1 MVAYIDQ
8 YRNNQTRSLP
18 AIDPC
23 SPEAEEAV
31 LGALLIDPNAFQ
43 NIESLLDS
51 QKFYVSGHAE
61 IFRSIARINKRGQI
75 ADLLA
80 VSTDL
85 QDRKKLEAV
94 GGMIKLTQLMAG
106 VVSSGSIQ
114 GHAKIVLDKWARRE
128 MLWAGRDLADIS
140 RDQTWDSD
148 SLFEFVDR
156 FFERVKGLKDHFGNK
171 DKQAIAYTKLVEQIK
186 AIEQGELDPGL
197 RTYRLNQ
204 LAQKHGTTTRF
215 LAGLYQKYLASFE
228 IEPAM
233 TLAELKAKYGNT
245 TQEWML
251 HGFGPA
257 GSVVLLHAHGG
268 TGKTRLIYD
277 WIYAMVT
284 GQAWEGHAVTAP
296 QRRVLLVQTDESQGD
311 MIGALDQRGFT
322 DDMPV
327 KVLTVW
333 NAEHMA
339 GLRKE
344 IEDFKPEVI
353 LIDSLTS
360 INRKSMFS
368 ENDTEY
374 ARPVLELRDIAQE
387 YGCLIYLVHHS
398 NSQNGARGTKAIT
411 ASVSHVFSLHRPSEG
426 ASSTNPN
433 RILCIDKSRCRA
445 PGEYLLEFDPD
456 TGGWKFNGEKENEN
470 APKEE
475 IETTQVK
482 DLVLEFLK
490 ENRNV
495 KYEAAELIE
504 LLGVP
509 KATIYRSLA
518 SLAGAGLIN
527 RSKSTIGGGG
537 KRPNVYWVAWNLV
550 SPENF
555 VSPPQNSETKVRQSG
570 ETFCKPCSDSVPESS
585 ETKFAKT
592 PKKTSQKNSKNFVS
606 STDSETKQTGQGFE
620 KVSHKV
626 SHKVSPDQIQIGDQ
640 VIGRMADSGH
650 CVGGELI
657 SMGEQWA
664 LILSDNG
671 TKAKVRAGSLQPRPG
686 HFSKRQ
692 LDEMVMLELDR
703 LGWSWEQ
710 GDEFAIASVGSL
722 LADLSPGRAMN
733 LVYALRKI
741 D

>member
-1 MVAYIDQ
+1 MVTQLDQ
-8 YRNNQTRSLP
+8 YRKSQVRSLP
-18 AIDPC
+18 GIEPC
-23 SPEAEEAV
+23 SPEAEDSV
-31 LGALLIDPNAFQ
+31 LGALLVEPSAFQ
-43 NIESLLDS
+43 EVEAILTP
-51 QKFYVSGHAE
+51 QHFYISGNGE
-61 IFRSIARINKRGQI
+61 IFRTIARLNGRGTV

-85 QDRKKLEAV
+85 QGRNKLESV
-94 GGMIKLTQLMAG
+94 GGIVKLTQLMSS
-106 VVSSGSIQ
+106 VVSAGAIV
-114 GHAKIVLDKWARRE
+114 GHARIILDKWARRE
-128 MLWAGRDLADIS
+128 MIHAGRDLTDIS
-140 RDQTWDSD
+140 RDQTWETAN
-148 SLFEFVDR
+148 LFEFVDR
-156 FFERVKGLKDHFGNK
+156 FFDRVKGLREYFGGE
-171 DKQAIAYTKLVEQIK
+171 DKQKIAYSRLVEQIK
-186 AIEQGELDPGL
+186 QIEQNELDPGL

-204 LAQKHGTTTRF
+204 LAQRHGTTTRF

-322 DDMPV
+322 DDMPI

-344 IEDFKPEVI
+344 IEEFKPEVI

-387 YGCLIYLVHHS
+387 FGCLIYLVHHS

-411 ASVSHVFSLHRPSEG
+411 ASVSHVFSLHRPSDG

-475 IETTQVK
+475 IETTQTK
-482 DLVLEFLK
+482 DLILEFLK
-490 ENRNV
+490 ENRNT
-495 KYEAAELIE
+495 KYESAELIE
-504 LLGVP
+504 LLGIS
-509 KATIYRSLA
+509 KATINRSLA
-518 SLAGAGLIN
+518 SLASAGLIN
-527 RSKSTIGGGG
+527 RSKSTIPTGG
-537 KRPNVYWVAWNLV
+537 KRPNVYWVAWDLDSLNNLD
-550 SPENF
+550 
-555 VSPPQNSETKVRQSG
+555 SPPKNSEPKVSQSSEPKFFPDG
-570 ETFCKPCSDSVPESS
+570 ERVSESS
-585 ETKFAKT
+585 ESKFAKT
-592 PKKTSQKNSKNFVS
+592 PKKTSQKNSKNLDS
-606 STDSETKQTGQGFE
+606 LTDRESKHTEQGFE
-620 KVSHKV
+620 KVSNLD
-626 SHKVSPDQIQIGDQ
+626 SNLDSPSKFNVGDQ
-640 VIGRMADSGH
+640 VVSQTVKTGETVAGIIHSLGFKYAVVTTDKGEKVNVKLDS
-650 CVGGELI
+650 LK
-657 SMGEQWA
+657 S
-664 LILSDNG
+664 
-671 TKAKVRAGSLQPRPG
+671 RPG
-686 HFSKRQ
+686 HYTQGQ
-692 LDEMVMLELDR
+692 LDEMVTFELDR
-703 LGWSWEQ
+703 LGWGMDKAQQFCQESYGKFIEEL
-710 GDEFAIASVGSL
+710 D
-722 LADLSPGRAMN
+722 N
-733 LVYALRKI
+733 LRQVALVHKLRKF